1 MISQP
6 FESLTLELLPELW
19 GPGEF
24 WAVGWMVRHKGSLFC
39 SGSSFNLKLEALLYL
54 QDCVTN

>member
-1 MISQP
+1 MKY
-6 FESLTLELLPELW
+6 ESLTLELLPELW

-24 WAVGWMVRHKGSLFC
+24 WAVGWMVRHSKGYLFC
-39 SGSSFNLKLEALLYL
+39 SGQSFNLKLEALLYL